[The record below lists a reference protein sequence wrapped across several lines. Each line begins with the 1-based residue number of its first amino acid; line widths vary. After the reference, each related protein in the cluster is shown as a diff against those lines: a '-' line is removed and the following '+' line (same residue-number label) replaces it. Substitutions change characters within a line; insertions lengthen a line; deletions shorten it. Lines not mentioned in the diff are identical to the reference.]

1 MVGRRRQ
8 RRPRARVRGD
18 GSSDVAS
25 DRLWAGRRID
35 GNSQIVSV
43 DLSDLDAGA
52 WHHAAATFDGARFQ
66 PSLYLDGVPVAQE
79 PAAGA
84 PRETR
89 RPITVGAN
97 GGDDYPWD
105 GELDRERRVVR
116 RVAGRPS
123 SF

>member
-8 RRPRARVRGD
+8 RRPRARLRGD

-52 WHHAAATFDGARFQ
+52 WHHAAATFGSARFQ
-66 PSLYLDGVPVAQE
+66 FSLYLVSRSRRNQRRE
-79 PAAGA
+79 R

-105 GELDRERRVVR
+105 GEL
-116 RVAGRPS
+116 
-123 SF
+123 